1 MVLALVLF
9 LATYNIAAGPAEI
22 SGARRCCVGRRLRH
36 PWHSAPEG
44 CVFIRRL
51 ECHHDDRRYDGHCIF
66 LQSESKMPALL
77 ADIIIKKMPN
87 VKWVIIA
94 LSLFAGII
102 SAFV

>member
-1 MVLALVLF
+1 
-9 LATYNIAAGPAEI
+9 
-22 SGARRCCVGRRLRH
+22 
-36 PWHSAPEG
+36 
-44 CVFIRRL
+44 
-51 ECHHDDRRYDGHCIF
+51 
-66 LQSESKMPALL
+66 MPALL